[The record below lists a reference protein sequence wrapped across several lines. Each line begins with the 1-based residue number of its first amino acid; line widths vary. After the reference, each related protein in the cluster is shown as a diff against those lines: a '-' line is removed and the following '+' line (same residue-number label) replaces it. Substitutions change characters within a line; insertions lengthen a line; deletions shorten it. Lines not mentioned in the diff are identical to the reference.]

1 MSKQISSV
9 DWLIDRILQ
18 DQLHRDISHK
28 VWIEL
33 FEQAKAMHE
42 AEIIDAWIAVDNELQ
57 RISAEQ
63 YYNETYK
70 GGEQ

>member
-1 MSKQISSV
+1 M

-33 FEQAKAMHE
+33 FEQAKAMHKE
-42 AEIIDAWIAVDNELQ
+42 EIVAAHFNAQPFNGTMLHN
-57 RISAEQ
+57 AEQ
-63 YYNETYK
+63 YYNDK
-70 GGEQ
+70 FA